1 VKAKDVRHIS
11 VPYYESLTLNR
22 ISNFLLDGHSHVFQ
36 YMPDRQEIHKVNKEW
51 ICNICASVLKN
62 IFTDWVK
69 LKIQKRNEDFVEK
82 RELGIE
88 LDPDVAEAFNAST
101 AVSGK

>member
-1 VKAKDVRHIS
+1 MKAKDVRHIS

-22 ISNFLLDGHSHVFQ
+22 ISDFLLDGHSHVFQ

-69 LKIQKRNEDFVEK
+69 LKIKKRNEDFVEK

>member
-1 VKAKDVRHIS
+1 MKAKDVRHIS

-22 ISNFLLDGHSHVFQ
+22 ISEFLLDGNSHVFQ

-69 LKIQKRNEDFVEK
+69 LKIKKRNEDFVEK

-101 AVSGK
+101 SVSGK